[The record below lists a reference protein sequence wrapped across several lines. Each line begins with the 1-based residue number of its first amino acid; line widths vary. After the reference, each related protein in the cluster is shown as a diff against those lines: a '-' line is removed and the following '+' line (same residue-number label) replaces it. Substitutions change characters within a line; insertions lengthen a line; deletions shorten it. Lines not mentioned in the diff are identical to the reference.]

1 MIRVEFVCSPA
12 ARQVV
17 NLPLHLPAGSTL
29 QQALQQA
36 AADPRASFL
45 AAGDWDAG
53 LWGRRQPGS
62 TVLQD
67 GDRVEAYRL
76 LRCDPKEA
84 RRLRYRQDS
93 APARRAK
100 PAP

>member
-17 NLPLHLPAGSTL
+17 NLPLQLPPGSTL

-62 TVLQD
+62 TVLHVTP
-67 GDRVEAYRL
+67 RKRAACATVRT
-76 LRCDPKEA
+76 LRP
-84 RRLRYRQDS
+84 RGV
-93 APARRAK
+93 
-100 PAP
+100 

>member
-1 MIRVEFVCSPA
+1 MIRVKFVCSPA

-17 NLPLHLPAGSTL
+17 NLPLQLPPGSTL

-45 AAGDWDAG
+45 AACDWDAG

-62 TVLQD
+62 TLLQD
-67 GDRVEAYRL
+67 GERVEAYRP

-93 APARRAK
+93 APARRVK
-100 PAP
+100 SAP